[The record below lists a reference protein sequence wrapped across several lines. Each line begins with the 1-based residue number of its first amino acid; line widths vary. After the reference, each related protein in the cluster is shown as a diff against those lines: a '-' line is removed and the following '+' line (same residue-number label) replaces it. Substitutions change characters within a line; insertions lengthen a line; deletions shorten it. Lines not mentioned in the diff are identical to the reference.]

1 MSKPAFEQP
10 EPYRARSNPGAYSP
24 STVCAY
30 YKNKPTQCGAFFEN
44 FLARLGCKTSMGGL
58 GGSGFTPTRE
68 RRLVGGSG
76 LTPTRQRRV
85 GRASNYGIGRRGSRP
100 SKGINDGGSGSTP
113 TNFGR
118 RGSRPSNYFSF
129 TAQRQSKV
137 CHPACVTTG
146 LVARTRSFQVKSGFL
161 RSHERGYFRSHN
173 QSHATALSV

>member
-1 MSKPAFEQP
+1 MAKSAFEQP
-10 EPYRARSNPGAYSP
+10 EPYRARSTPRRILTKYALPQKQIQTNPMS
-24 STVCAY
+24 SILLE
-30 YKNKPTQCGAFFEN
+30 K
-44 FLARLGCKTSMGGL
+44 FLASLGCKTSMGGL

-76 LTPTRQRRV
+76 STPTRQRRV

-100 SKGINDGGSGSTP
+100 SKSINDGGSGSTP

-118 RGSRPSNYFSF
+118 RGRRPSNYLSF

-161 RSHERGYFRSHN
+161 RSHERGYLTIH
-173 QSHATALSV
+173 QG